1 MIRRITFASCYVY
14 SPRGAGAASRRSRL
28 LRKLLK
34 AGDDRFILK
43 YAVRVRQQVRGDAVL
58 AGFLGPGQVLVP
70 VPGSAPAVAGVM
82 SVPEHLAMALIE
94 AGLGRDIWKGL
105 YRARP
110 VRKSATAPPLSRP
123 TVGAHYDSFSVA
135 AAAVPSR
142 IVLIDDVVTKGRT
155 LLAAAARLKDASPNS
170 EIRAFALLRTMG
182 RIGGVE
188 RLLSPCVGEIRWRA
202 GDAYRNP

>member
-1 MIRRITFASCYVY
+1 MIRRLTFASCYVY

-34 AGDDRFILK
+34 AGDDRFFLK
-43 YAVRVRQQVRGDAVL
+43 YALRVRQQFREDALL
-58 AGFLGPGQVLVP
+58 AGFLGAGQVLVP
-70 VPGSAPAVAGVM
+70 VPGSAPAVAGVL
-82 SVPEHLAMALIE
+82 SVPEHLAMALVE

-105 YRARP
+105 LRSRP
-110 VRKSATAPPLSRP
+110 VPKSATSPPLSRP
-123 TVGAHYDSFSVA
+123 TVGTHYESFAVA
-135 AAAVPSR
+135 AAAVPAR

-155 LLAAAARLKDASPNS
+155 LLAAAARLKVASPDS

-182 RIGGVE
+182 WVGGVE
-188 RLLSPCVGEIRWRA
+188 QLVNPCVGEIRWRA